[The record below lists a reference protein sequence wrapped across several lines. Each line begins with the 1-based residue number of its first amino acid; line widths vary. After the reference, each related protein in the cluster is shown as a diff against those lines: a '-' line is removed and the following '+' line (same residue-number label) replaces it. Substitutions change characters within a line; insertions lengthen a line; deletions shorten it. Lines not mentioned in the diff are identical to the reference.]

1 MGKPYGDQSASSM
14 ILSRGKRSIAL
25 DLKKPGGVDVAKRL
39 AREADVILQNYRPGV
54 IEKFGLDYD
63 SVHAANPDVVYLSVT
78 GFGAEGP
85 KAKHPATDSVMQAF
99 TGFMSINRDATGM
112 PQRIDFF
119 AIDVITGLYAFQAV
133 SSALYRRAV
142 KGGGRHIRTSLMESA
157 LAFQEIKMVQYKLE
171 GPVSE
176 PIGAP
181 VGTFKTKDGYICV
194 NARRDPHFQALCRLF
209 GREELIDDPRYADAR
224 SRVAHREDLLAIV
237 GEKIATKTT
246 AEWVEAL
253 NGIDVL
259 NAPVADYG
267 DLFEHPQVA
276 AMEAVNWIQHDTVGR
291 VPMGH
296 IAGAP
301 LPATD
306 NPRSHAPHIGA
317 HSREIL
323 AELGMS
329 DGAVEALFASG
340 AVTEPALRQAAE

>member
-1 MGKPYGDQSASSM
+1 
-14 ILSRGKRSIAL
+14 
-25 DLKKPGGVDVAKRL
+25 
-39 AREADVILQNYRPGV
+39 
-54 IEKFGLDYD
+54 
-63 SVHAANPDVVYLSVT
+63 
-78 GFGAEGP
+78 
-85 KAKHPATDSVMQAF
+85 
-99 TGFMSINRDATGM
+99 M

-119 AIDVITGLYAFQAV
+119 AIDVITGLYCYQAV
-133 SSALYRRAV
+133 STALYRRAV
-142 KGGGRHIRTSLMESA
+142 KGGGKHIRTSLMESA

-176 PIGAP
+176 PIGSP
-181 VGTFKTKDGYICV
+181 VGTFKTQDGYICV

-237 GEKIATKTT
+237 REKIATKTT

-259 NAPVADYG
+259 NAPVNDYG
-267 DLFEHPQVA
+267 DLFEHPQAA
-276 AMEAVNWIQHDTVGR
+276 AMEAVNWVEHDAVGQ

-296 IAGAP
+296 IAGVP

-306 NPRSHAPHIGA
+306 NPRSHSPHIGE

-329 DGAVEALFASG
+329 DGEIETLFADG
-340 AVTEPALRQAAE
+340 TVAEPALRQAAE